1 MMETSCWLGSSV
13 TRIGDFL
20 ATFET
25 FFKSLGNF
33 NEYYFVFGKILNL
46 VWQYFMLLGKF
57 TLLEKAKC

>member
-20 ATFET
+20 ATF
-25 FFKSLGNF
+25 GNF
-33 NEYYFVFGKILNL
+33 KKYYFVFGKILNL
-46 VWQYFMLLGKF
+46 VWQCFMLLGKF